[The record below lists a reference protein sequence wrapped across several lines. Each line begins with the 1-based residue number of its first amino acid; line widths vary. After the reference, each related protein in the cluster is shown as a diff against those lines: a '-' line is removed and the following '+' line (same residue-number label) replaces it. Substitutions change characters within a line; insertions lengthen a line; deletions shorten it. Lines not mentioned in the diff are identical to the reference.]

1 MACDRA
7 VFDAVAARLHCP
19 PMSQCEFEAARLTV
33 RLDAVASNYRLC
45 QRLAGP
51 AVVAGVVKA
60 DGYGLGAPEVTRA
73 LSGAG
78 CDTFFVARLEEGI
91 RLRPVVPNARIFV
104 LDGAAPD
111 TVDALISN
119 RLIPVLNSL
128 AEIAGWSAAARET
141 RTVLEAAIH
150 IDTGMNRLGL
160 PGGELSALALEW
172 KKRLDGIRVVLLMS
186 HLACADDPQAK
197 MNRVQLDRFRSAL
210 AMLPPAPASMASSGG
225 VLLGKDYAFDLVRP
239 GIGLYG
245 GNVQNAQQNPFSV
258 AAVLS
263 GRVLQLRQI
272 DKGESVGYGA
282 TFKAKRPTVLA
293 TVALG
298 YADGLMRA
306 IGNRGFAAIAGRR
319 APIAGRVSM
328 DLVTLDVTDIP
339 RAALSTD
346 AVAEFFGDTI
356 SLEEVAKAAD
366 TAAYEILTA
375 LTPRVPRRYESAK
388 A

>member
-1 MACDRA
+1 
-7 VFDAVAARLHCP
+7 
-19 PMSQCEFEAARLTV
+19 MSQREFEAARLTV
-33 RLDAVASNYRLC
+33 RLGAVASNYRLC
-45 QRLAGP
+45 QRMAGP

-73 LSGAG
+73 LAGAG
-78 CDTFFVARLEEGI
+78 CDTFFVARLDEGI
-91 RLRPVVPNARIFV
+91 RLRPVVPHARIFV

-111 TVDALISN
+111 TVDALISH

-128 AEIAGWSAAARET
+128 AEIAGWTAAARET
-141 RTVLEAAIH
+141 KAELEAAIH

-160 PGGELSALALEW
+160 PGEELSVLALEW
-172 KKRLDGIRVVLLMS
+172 KKRLEGIRLVLLMS

-197 MNRVQLDRFRSAL
+197 MNRIQLDRFRSAL
-210 AMLPPAPASMASSGG
+210 AMLPPTPASFASSGG

-245 GNVQNAQQNPFSV
+245 GNVQNAPQNPFSV
-258 AAVLS
+258 AATLT

-282 TFKAKRPTVLA
+282 TFRAKRPTVLA

-306 IGNRGFAAIAGRR
+306 IGNRGAAAIGGQR

-339 RAALSTD
+339 RAGLSTETE
-346 AVAEFFGDTI
+346 AEFFGDTI
-356 SLEEVAKAAD
+356 SLEDVARAAD

-375 LTPRVPRRYESAK
+375 LTPRVPRRYEA
-388 A
+388 ATA